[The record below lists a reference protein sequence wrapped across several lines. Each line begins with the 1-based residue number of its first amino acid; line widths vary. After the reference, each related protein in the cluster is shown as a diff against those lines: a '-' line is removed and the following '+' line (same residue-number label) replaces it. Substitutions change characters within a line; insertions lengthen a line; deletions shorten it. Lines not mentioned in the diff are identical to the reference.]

1 MYNIHKRRET
11 KIILLNCSI
20 QYVKEKGVEIKRKNK
35 TKQERCNLKK
45 KLLKADGMPPNTS
58 MGSVPSYLQAVSS
71 LSLVPFYLLY
81 YAVQCKIRLEQA
93 RPRLN

>member
-45 KLLKADGMPPNTS
+45 KLLKPDGMPPNTS
-58 MGSVPSYLQAVSS
+58 MCSRPSYL
-71 LSLVPFYLLY
+71 LSAPFPLSPSIFFIMQHSVRYG
-81 YAVQCKIRLEQA
+81 CSRLG
-93 RPRLN
+93 LD